1 MTALIILIYNNA
13 DSIRDF
19 VESFERY
26 NTAPVKYIV
35 VDNGSKPEV
44 TESVSVFLKQ
54 AMTSKGYQEVPDGYS
69 NDAPLPYCTYLRSKT
84 NSGFSGGNN
93 KGLRLAYKDSEV
105 DNVFVV
111 NDDLI
116 FVDDILPR
124 LVNALRTLPRAGM
137 ICPISLLPNRGGWTK
152 HAFGRCVRYAR
163 SLSACFAT
171 FGILTNLF

>member
-19 VESFERY
+19 VGSFERY

-35 VDNGSKPEV
+35 VDNGSKSEV
-44 TESVSVFLKQ
+44 TESVSAFLKQ
-54 AMTSKGYQEVPDGYS
+54 AMTSKGYQEVTDGYS

-105 DNVFVV
+105 DTVFVV

>member
-19 VESFERY
+19 VESFERH

-35 VDNGSKPEV
+35 VDNGSRPEI
-44 TESVSVFLKQ
+44 TENVAAFLREQ
-54 AMTSKGYQEVPDGYS
+54 MTDKGYMEVADGYS
-69 NDAPLPYCTYLRSKT
+69 SEAPLPYCTYLRSKT

-124 LVNALRTLPRAGM
+124 LVNALRTLPQAGM
-137 ICPISLLPNRGGWTK
+137 ICPVSLLPNRGGWIT
-152 HAFGRCVRYAR
+152 HASERCARWAR
-163 SLSACFAT
+163 SLSA
-171 FGILTNLF
+171 